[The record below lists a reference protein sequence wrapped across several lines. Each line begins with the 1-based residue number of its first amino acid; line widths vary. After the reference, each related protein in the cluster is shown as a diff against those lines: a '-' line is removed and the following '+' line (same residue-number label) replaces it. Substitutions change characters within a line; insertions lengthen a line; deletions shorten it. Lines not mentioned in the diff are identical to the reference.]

1 MRPVIFLNP
10 VNYSVIGDLR
20 IEVSPASDIDG
31 VSRRISRV
39 RTLDGDAVISDFGFA
54 EADRDLQFVS
64 ESMTQ
69 EEIDLV
75 ASWFRTHSTLVLCAR
90 TGAYLVSPDTM
101 SVSAGQVS
109 LRFMVSQRLD
119 S

>member
-1 MRPVIFLNP
+1 MRPIIFLNP
-10 VNYSVIGDLR
+10 VAYSVVGDLR

-39 RTLDGDAVISDFGFA
+39 RTLDGAAVISDFGFA

-69 EEIDLV
+69 VEIDLV
-75 ASWFRTHSTLVLCAR
+75 ASWFRTYSSLVLA
-90 TGAYLVSPDTM
+90 TASGIYLVAPDTM

-119 S
+119 T